1 MVRLMDKKI
10 DYLLSKIEKLDRE
23 IIDLSDKVWELK
35 TILSSISSLMESKNG
50 NNK

>member
-1 MVRLMDKKI
+1 MEKKI

-23 IIDLSDKVWELK
+23 IIDLNDKVWELK
-35 TILSSISSLMESKNG
+35 SILNTINSLVESKNA